1 MAKGDPLSSTIGM
14 QPDELTPLQKEIIV
28 VVGRYPGQFT
38 RSSLSKLLVGAKSWK
53 DRHYPE
59 YRLYPGFGRKEM
71 DYQIE
76 ILIQQSF
83 LALDTQRCLIP
94 LVG

>member
-1 MAKGDPLSSTIGM
+1 M
-14 QPDELTPLQKEIIV
+14 
-28 VVGRYPGQFT
+28 
-38 RSSLSKLLVGAKSWK
+38 LVGAKSWK
-53 DRHYPE
+53 DRSYPQ

-83 LALDTQRCLIP
+83 LALDSQQCLIP
-94 LVG
+94 AGGVGG

>member
-1 MAKGDPLSSTIGM
+1 MFKIQNM
-14 QPDELTPLQKEIIV
+14 QPDELTSLQKEIIV
-28 VVGRYPGQFT
+28 VVGSYPGQFT
-38 RSSLSKLLVGAKSWK
+38 RSSLSKMLVGAKSWK
-53 DRHYPE
+53 DRSYPQ

-83 LALDTQRCLIP
+83 RALDGQQCLIP
-94 LVG
+94 AGGVGG